1 MGNFDRNSG
10 NLHFSKKEADIESF
24 FELDES
30 QDLLAEEILENMNS
44 TPLGQIL
51 KKIACLPEVRQ
62 KKVLDLRQ
70 QICSGQYDINNRLD
84 ATLERMLEEI

>member
-1 MGNFDRNSG
+1 MENIDRNSG
-10 NLHFSKKEADIESF
+10 NLHFSKKEADINC

-51 KKIACLPEVRQ
+51 KKIASMPEVRQ

-70 QICSGQYDINNRLD
+70 QICTGQYDINNRLD